1 MPHRRPPTNELS
13 DLRLQLRRVMRGL
26 WARRRPT
33 AELPELVEGDP
44 PLGRRHVGMLA
55 LVGAQEGQT
64 VGELARHLGVS
75 LPAASKLA
83 TELESHML
91 VRRRE
96 HADDRRRTVVDLNA
110 LTEDRVRAW
119 LDRRNQPLERALA
132 SLSAAER
139 AAFLKGLAALGDA
152 LMEESP
158 RGPLRSHHR
167 KAARRGPDH
176 DRSV

>member
-1 MPHRRPPTNELS
+1 
-13 DLRLQLRRVMRGL
+13 LRLLLRSVMRGL

-33 AELPELVEGDP
+33 AELEELVEGDP
-44 PLGRRHVGMLA
+44 PLGRRHVALLA
-55 LVGAQEGQT
+55 QVGHAEGQT
-64 VGELARHLGVS
+64 VGELARSLGVS
-75 LPAASKLA
+75 LPAASRLA

-96 HADDRRRTVVDLNA
+96 HPDDRRRTIVDLNA

-119 LDRRNQPLERALA
+119 LDHRDAPLERALA
-132 SLSAAER
+132 SLTAQER
-139 AAFLKGLAALGDA
+139 TAFLKGLGALADA

-158 RGPLRSHHR
+158 CGPVRSHHR
-167 KAARRGPDH
+167 KAHRRRPDQ